1 MYKLRGVITQA
12 QDLEVKSS
20 GKVVDHLD
28 MKFGVNKYGT
38 QFNNNEEKWIHP
50 RYEQNS
56 CGCDIHANYIQ

>member
-38 QFNNNEEKWIHP
+38 QFNNNEEK
-50 RYEQNS
+50 
-56 CGCDIHANYIQ
+56 